1 MRTQVQAGTHA
12 AKPESRGGA
21 HSGLLQRKCSCGNH
35 TLAGGECEE
44 CSRNKPILQRASHS
58 RGGKRIEGEGTVPPV
73 VHEVLRS
80 RGEPLDA
87 ATRAFMSARFGH
99 DFSRVRTHTD
109 ARAADSAR
117 AVGAR
122 AYAVGQHAV
131 FAAGSY
137 APHTKSGRR
146 LLAHELA
153 HVVQQEGASA
163 GGVPALAG
171 LRWEPEA
178 DAAAD
183 AVLSGRNA
191 SVIGRTTQ
199 PLLAKF
205 SERKTMTDPDGA
217 EVQVD
222 RIINPGKCVSKP
234 ETRTSSKKDVTGEQA
249 FLELDFCKGR
259 TGASARGEV
268 NYGEAID
275 KARTAASNLAQ
286 NLASQRP
293 DQALQTFRD
302 ELGQISPNAKV
313 ETSFQVPGARVGAT
327 ATGAA
332 SGAEGA
338 SGQAVVT
345 GAVDF
350 KSLTFRVEYQV
361 DVGTRQETSQQVLVT
376 VGTRDRGKQDRNC
389 FICVCSDPEILF
401 QCHKPPGKSKPPPA
415 PRTPAIVPLFFKYK
429 TTDPRE
435 DWIDQYRKALQLAVQ
450 HIRDGYTV
458 ARIEGNASPEGPEQP
473 KRKGGFN
480 NIDLAQ
486 ERAVEARSDLQGVIS
501 AARAGFGM
509 RGLKNLGDAL
519 LASYPVEGKGELFG
533 KAGGKEVSE
542 RGMFGHLEKEL
553 KAPSEGEPDKLAEAH
568 VTGEGLPSEIGAEVA
583 GQVEEFRTGMR
594 GTQKLSQAERL
605 EAIYRPLR
613 RALIFL
619 KPPPPPK
626 PKPKF
631 LVGRPITPD
640 VAEAAFGEEID
651 CTEAHMK
658 LFAGSAPPKAEMF
671 TGECTEPGE
680 RTFDPGQS
688 KP

>member
-222 RIINPGKCVSKP
+222 
-234 ETRTSSKKDVTGEQA
+234 
-249 FLELDFCKGR
+249 
-259 TGASARGEV
+259 
-268 NYGEAID
+268 
-275 KARTAASNLAQ
+275 
-286 NLASQRP
+286 
-293 DQALQTFRD
+293 
-302 ELGQISPNAKV
+302 
-313 ETSFQVPGARVGAT
+313 
-327 ATGAA
+327 
-332 SGAEGA
+332 
-338 SGQAVVT
+338 
-345 GAVDF
+345 
-350 KSLTFRVEYQV
+350 
-361 DVGTRQETSQQVLVT
+361 
-376 VGTRDRGKQDRNC
+376 
-389 FICVCSDPEILF
+389 
-401 QCHKPPGKSKPPPA
+401 
-415 PRTPAIVPLFFKYK
+415 
-429 TTDPRE
+429 
-435 DWIDQYRKALQLAVQ
+435 
-450 HIRDGYTV
+450 
-458 ARIEGNASPEGPEQP
+458 
-473 KRKGGFN
+473 
-480 NIDLAQ
+480 
-486 ERAVEARSDLQGVIS
+486 
-501 AARAGFGM
+501 
-509 RGLKNLGDAL
+509 
-519 LASYPVEGKGELFG
+519 
-533 KAGGKEVSE
+533 
-542 RGMFGHLEKEL
+542 
-553 KAPSEGEPDKLAEAH
+553 
-568 VTGEGLPSEIGAEVA
+568 
-583 GQVEEFRTGMR
+583 
-594 GTQKLSQAERL
+594 
-605 EAIYRPLR
+605 
-613 RALIFL
+613 
-619 KPPPPPK
+619 
-626 PKPKF
+626 
-631 LVGRPITPD
+631 
-640 VAEAAFGEEID
+640 
-651 CTEAHMK
+651 
-658 LFAGSAPPKAEMF
+658 
-671 TGECTEPGE
+671 
-680 RTFDPGQS
+680 
-688 KP
+688 

>member
-1 MRTQVQAGTHA
+1 MHG
-12 AKPESRGGA
+12 
-21 HSGLLQRKCSCGNH
+21 
-35 TLAGGECEE
+35 
-44 CSRNKPILQRASHS
+44 
-58 RGGKRIEGEGTVPPV
+58 PPN
-73 VHEVLRS
+73 
-80 RGEPLDA
+80 
-87 ATRAFMSARFGH
+87 
-99 DFSRVRTHTD
+99 
-109 ARAADSAR
+109 SAR

-350 KSLTFRVEYQV
+350 KSLTFPRRLCQV
-361 DVGTRQETSQQVLVT
+361 NIRSRRGGGPASPRHSRNQGSRQTGSPTASSASVADAEV
-376 VGTRDRGKQDRNC
+376 
-389 FICVCSDPEILF
+389 LF
-401 QCHKPPGKSKPPPA
+401 QCHKPPGKSRASPGSAHADDRSAVLQVPDDRST
-415 PRTPAIVPLFFKYK
+415 PRFDRP
-429 TTDPRE
+429 
-435 DWIDQYRKALQLAVQ
+435 YRRASSKLAVQ
-450 HIRDGYTV
+450 RV
-458 ARIEGNASPEGPEQP
+458 RAAAPSPASRALLG
-473 KRKGGFN
+473 RGALSGRRGRGGS
-480 NIDLAQ
+480 
-486 ERAVEARSDLQGVIS
+486 RRRRSRSGGS
-501 AARAGFGM
+501 RRGAPRPAGGDQRRRV
-509 RGLKNLGDAL
+509 RGSECGRLGLLGDAL
-519 LASYPVEGKGELFG
+519 VASYPGRGK
-533 KAGGKEVSE
+533 
-542 RGMFGHLEKEL
+542 
-553 KAPSEGEPDKLAEAH
+553 
-568 VTGEGLPSEIGAEVA
+568 
-583 GQVEEFRTGMR
+583 
-594 GTQKLSQAERL
+594 
-605 EAIYRPLR
+605 R
-613 RALIFL
+613 RALRPWRPRRGSFGASNEG
-619 KPPPPPK
+619 PPRE
-626 PKPKF
+626 
-631 LVGRPITPD
+631 GT
-640 VAEAAFGEEID
+640 
-651 CTEAHMK
+651 
-658 LFAGSAPPKAEMF
+658 
-671 TGECTEPGE
+671 
-680 RTFDPGQS
+680 
-688 KP
+688 